1 MPGKK
6 KKHIL
11 VIRLSAMGD
20 VAMIVPILRALTLQ
34 YPKVRIT
41 VVSRASYQPF
51 FEGMKQV
58 SFFAADVDGKHKGFL
73 GLLQLYREL
82 KALHITHVAD
92 LHNVLRSKII
102 TTLFSLR
109 GKKTAT
115 TDKARAEKKALT
127 RPDNKVFIPLLPVPQ
142 RHAEVFKKLG
152 LPIDLT
158 SPVFPEKKEINE
170 RLLEVTGGK
179 TAKWIGI
186 APFAQHRSKIYPHD
200 LMRIVIDYLAKKE
213 YKLFLFGGGKAE
225 AEVMHSFAN
234 NRENIVVMA
243 GKTNL
248 KGEME
253 LISNLDLMVSMDS
266 GNAHIAAM
274 LGIKVVSLWGATHP
288 YAGYGAFNQ
297 PLDNALVSEREQYPM
312 LPTSVYGNKKIVGYE
327 DAMRTITPES
337 VIAKIEEV
345 LQ

>member
-1 MPGKK
+1 
-6 KKHIL
+6 
-11 VIRLSAMGD
+11 MGD
-20 VAMIVPILRALTLQ
+20 VAMIVPVLRALTLQ
-34 YPKVRIT
+34 YPKVRVT

-109 GKKTAT
+109 GKETAT

-127 RPDNKVFIPLLPVPQ
+127 RPDNKVFKPLLPVPQ

-152 LPIDLT
+152 LPIDLN

-170 RLLEVTGGK
+170 RLLELTGEK
-179 TAKWIGI
+179 NSKWIGI

-200 LMRIVIDYLAKKE
+200 LIRVVIDNLAQNTD
-213 YKLFLFGGGKAE
+213 YKIFLFGGGKAE
-225 AEVMHSFAN
+225 AEVMNSFAN
-234 NRENIVVMA
+234 NSENVVVMA

-274 LGIKVVSLWGATHP
+274 LGVKVVSLWGATHP

-297 PLDNALVSEREQYPM
+297 PVGNALVSDREQYPM
-312 LPTSVYGNKKIVGYE
+312 LPTSVYGNKKVEGYE

-337 VIAKIEEV
+337 VLAKIKEV
-345 LQ
+345 LR